1 MNYDTLKTKAQE
13 FLEPFKDNSRCPQRT
28 YISNYVNYCGTMDK
42 DVEKFVS
49 EDFTNFLKPQTNPH
63 TAANVKSI
71 VGSFLEYCGLTSAA
85 DELRNAKEV
94 IPDFGYILSFD
105 DLAASID
112 ATYNKLYEPFGDTPH
127 NPLACDNLTLGEVV
141 LYLAWIGVPRDSLVK
156 LPLSAI
162 NMERKCVEYN
172 NEGKHYEFSFADNPR
187 IAEVF
192 ERYQKSKYFVIIRQR
207 NGKPQFVNGEYYGS
221 GIIRVNS
228 PPKDSS
234 DPVECMKATLSRVF
248 QNFKFLKEY
257 KEAFFSGAFARGYS
271 KITQGVLPT
280 FTAEGIMEYFG
291 IVAETY
297 TVRSTV
303 KQRWENYLVWRSEI
317 EGKTLGFD
325 LESLKKSR
333 LRNLVLKRLPN
344 LSEYPEDGNT
354 QITITAEELEGL
366 LQAAYNLGSADL
378 D

>member
-1 MNYDTLKTKAQE
+1 MNYDILKVKAQE
-13 FLEPFKDNSRCPQRT
+13 FLEPFKDNNRCPQRT
-28 YISNYVNYCGTMDK
+28 YVNSFLNYCDTMDK
-42 DVEKFVS
+42 DLENFIS
-49 EDFTNFLKPQTNPH
+49 EDFTNFLKPHTNPH

-71 VGSFLEYCGLTSAA
+71 VGNFLEFCGLTSVAN
-85 DELRNAKEV
+85 ELRNAKEV

-105 DLAASID
+105 DLAAAID
-112 ATYNKLYEPFGDTPH
+112 ETYYNLYKPFGDTPH

-162 NMERKCVEYN
+162 NLERKCVEYE
-172 NEGKHYEFSFADNPR
+172 NENKHYEFSFADNPR

-207 NGKPQFVNGEYYGS
+207 NGRPQFVNGEYYGDS
-221 GIIRVNS
+221 LIRVSS
-228 PPKDSS
+228 PPKDGSN
-234 DPVECMKATLSRVF
+234 VQENMKATLSRVF

-257 KEAFFSGAFARGYS
+257 KEAFFSGAFARGFD
-271 KITQGVLPT
+271 KITQGIMPI
-280 FTAEGIMEYFG
+280 FSSEGIMDYFG

-297 TVRSTV
+297 TIRSTI
-303 KQRWENYLVWRSEI
+303 KQRWENYLAWRSGI
-317 EGKTLGFD
+317 EGKTFGFD

-333 LRNLVLKRLPN
+333 LRNIVIKRIPRLN
-344 LSEYPEDGNT
+344 EYPQDGT
-354 QITITAEELEGL
+354 TKIELSIDELEDL
-366 LQAAYNLGSADL
+366 LQSVYNLGSADL